1 MIACQLCGA
10 PLHTHTSTR
19 MDDTPIDLAECLT
32 HGCDLYAITD
42 DLDAFPFDA
51 SKVAVY
57 AGAYRRIE
65 AMRRG
70 KYVVRA

>member
-1 MIACQLCGA
+1 MNCQLCGA

-19 MDDTPIDLAECLT
+19 LDGTAINLAECRT
-32 HGCDLYAITD
+32 RGCDLYAVTD
-42 DLDAFPFDA
+42 DLAAFPFNA

-57 AGAYRRIE
+57 AGVYRRIE

-70 KYVVRA
+70 KCEVRV